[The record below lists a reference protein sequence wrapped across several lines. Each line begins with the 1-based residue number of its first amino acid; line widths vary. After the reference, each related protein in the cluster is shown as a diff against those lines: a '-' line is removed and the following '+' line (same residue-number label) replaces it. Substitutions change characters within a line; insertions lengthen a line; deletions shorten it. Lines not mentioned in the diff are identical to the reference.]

1 MVAVRNSASFPLD
14 KKVLLF
20 DDLLKNG
27 CALFLYGQ
35 GVDVWGSF
43 RSFIENGLAT
53 GELCL
58 CAYDQTSSKLQLD
71 RAFGE
76 AVANGKLRPFSLG
89 GGYLPKE
96 IKQLNDELGK
106 LYTKARS
113 EERAVRVLVDFGG
126 LVTRHSFDEALD
138 FVKGIV
144 AKGKGTL
151 YPRRARKRQPFSQTA
166 ITAFNFESL
175 GEDEIRALI
184 GFHENVVISSQDGT
198 TTLALNFRTR
208 RGFEEP
214 GIEVAPKEVLEEFVK
229 RHLDTIVLSMLR
241 ERPMCG
247 YDVIKTIYQRYHTF
261 LSQGTVY
268 PLLYSLEGQG
278 LLAMEKAEGE
288 RSKVYTLTDEGK
300 QAADRKIDEF
310 IRAQRYLL
318 ESIRK

>member
-1 MVAVRNSASFPLD
+1 MAVVKNSASFPLD

-20 DDLLKNG
+20 DDLLKND

-43 RSFIENGLAT
+43 YSFIENGLAN

-58 CAYDQTSSKLQLD
+58 CAYDQTSSKPHPD
-71 RAFGE
+71 RAFGKAITE
-76 AVANGKLRPFSLG
+76 GKLWQFALG
-89 GGYLPKE
+89 RGYLPKE
-96 IKQLNDELGK
+96 IEGLEGELRR
-106 LYTKARS
+106 LYVKVRS
-113 EERAVRVLVDFGG
+113 EGCPARVLVDFGG
-126 LVTRHSFDEALD
+126 LVTRHSFDNALNLVRD
-138 FVKGIV
+138 IT
-144 AKGKGTL
+144 AKGKET
-151 YPRRARKRQPFSQTA
+151 YYSRQARKEQPFPLTA
-166 ITAFNFESL
+166 ITAFNLESL
-175 GEDEIRALI
+175 DEDAIKALV
-184 GFHENVVISSQDGT
+184 GLHKNVVISSRDGT
-198 TTLALNFRTR
+198 TTLALNFRAR
-208 RGFEEP
+208 KPLEEP

-229 RHLDTIVLSMLR
+229 RHLDTLVLSMLR

-278 LLAMEKAEGE
+278 FLAMAKAEGE

-300 QAADRKIDEF
+300 RAADRKIDEF
-310 IRAQRYLL
+310 VRAQRYLL